1 MKIKA
6 GKEEASSSNGKRPS
20 SGLLKIR
27 EAIFGSADP
36 IQIDAFQFIPT
47 GIPTLDKKLGGG
59 IIVGG
64 CVEILGLEAT
74 GKSTLAAMVAAQAQK
89 MDIPV
94 VYLDTEAATSMA
106 RLKMIG
112 VNVEDMIY
120 HQPNCLEDVY
130 DTVGQILVTKIKD
143 KSLDGPVLIIWDSL
157 AQTPAK
163 KEIEME
169 AGDPYDK
176 EMAGRARINS
186 MGLRK
191 LTKPVQNAQVTF
203 LIVNQVRENV
213 GQTFGEKY
221 SSPGGHAPKF
231 ACIQRIKL
239 DATNTVK
246 IDEAAGITGKKIK
259 AKTIKN
265 KAYTPLLE
273 TDLIFNH
280 STGLFDEGLT
290 VYEELKA
297 QKRLTTGI
305 TNELNLNQDITD
317 STASGIVRFKRKDWD
332 QVYKDN
338 RDKIYKI
345 LK

>member
-6 GKEEASSSNGKRPS
+6 GKEEATPSNGKKKGP
-20 SGLLKIR
+20 GLLKIR
-27 EAIFGSADP
+27 EAIFGSADQV
-36 IQIDAFQFIPT
+36 QIDAFEFIPT

-59 IIVGG
+59 IIIGG
-64 CVEILGLEAT
+64 VVEILGLEAT
-74 GKSTLAAMVAAQAQK
+74 GKSTLAAMVASQAQK
-89 MDIPV
+89 REMPV

-106 RLKMIG
+106 RLKMLG
-112 VNVEDMIY
+112 VDTDSLIY
-120 HQPNCLEDVY
+120 VQPGCLEDVY
-130 DTVGQILVTKIKD
+130 DTIGQVLLSKVKER
-143 KSLDGPVLIIWDSL
+143 SWEGPALIVWDSL
-157 AQTPAK
+157 AQTPSK

-169 AGDPYDK
+169 DGDEYTK
-176 EMAGRARINS
+176 EMAVRARVNS

-191 LTKPVQNAQVTF
+191 LTLPIQKAQVTL

-231 ACIQRIKL
+231 ASIQRIKL

-246 IDEAAGITGKKIK
+246 IDEAAGITGKKIR

-280 STGLFDEGLT
+280 STGLFDESLT
-290 VYEELKA
+290 VYEELKS
-297 QKRLTTGI
+297 QKRLTTGA
-305 TNELNLNQDITD
+305 TNELNLNQDVTD
-317 STASGIVRFKRKDWD
+317 TTASGIVRFRRKEWD
-332 QVYKDN
+332 RVYLENK
-338 RDKIYKI
+338 DKIYEI

>member
-1 MKIKA
+1 MKVRA
-6 GKEEASSSNGKRPS
+6 GKEEATPSNGKKKGP
-20 SGLLKIR
+20 GLLKIR
-27 EAIFGSADP
+27 EAIFGSAEQV
-36 IQIDAFQFIPT
+36 QIEAFEFIPT
-47 GIPTLDKKLGGG
+47 GLPTLDKKLGGG

-64 CVEILGLEAT
+64 VVELLGLEAT
-74 GKSTLAAMVAAQAQK
+74 GKSTLAAMIAAQAQK
-89 MDIPV
+89 RDMPV

-106 RLKMIG
+106 RLKMLG
-112 VNVEDMIY
+112 VDIETLIY
-120 HQPNCLEDVY
+120 VQPSCLEDVY
-130 DTVGQILVTKIKD
+130 DTIGQVLLSKVKE
-143 KSLDGPVLIIWDSL
+143 KSWEGPALIVWDSL
-157 AQTPAK
+157 AQTPSK

-169 AGDPYDK
+169 EGDEYTK
-176 EMAGRARINS
+176 EMAVRARVNS

-191 LTKPVQNAQVTF
+191 LTLPIQKAQVTL

-231 ACIQRIKL
+231 ASIQRIKL

-246 IDEAAGITGKKIK
+246 IDEAAGITGKKIR

-280 STGLFDEGLT
+280 STGLFDETLT
-290 VYEELKA
+290 VYEELKS
-297 QKRLTTGI
+297 QKRLTTGR
-305 TNELNLNQDITD
+305 TNELNLNESIDD
-317 STASGIVRFKRKDWD
+317 SNEKGIVKFNRKDWD
-332 QVYKDN
+332 QVYRDN
-338 RDKIYKI
+338 KDKIYAI